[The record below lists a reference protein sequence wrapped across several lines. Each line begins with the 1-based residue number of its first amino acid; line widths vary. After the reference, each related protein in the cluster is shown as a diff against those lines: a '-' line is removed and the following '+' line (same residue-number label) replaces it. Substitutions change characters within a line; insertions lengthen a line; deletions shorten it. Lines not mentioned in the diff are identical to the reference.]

1 MPDPT
6 ISNTSP
12 IYYLHRLDHLDL
24 LEKIYGEIV
33 IPNGVL
39 EELDEGKKEGED
51 IPDVRNV
58 GDILDCPKKDN
69 IGTGVV

>member
-33 IPNGVL
+33 IPNGFWKNSTKAKRQVCVFRSKPNPHS
-39 EELDEGKKEGED
+39 G
-51 IPDVRNV
+51 
-58 GDILDCPKKDN
+58 
-69 IGTGVV
+69 

>member
-39 EELDEGKKEGED
+39 EELD
-51 IPDVRNV
+51 
-58 GDILDCPKKDN
+58 
-69 IGTGVV
+69 